1 MSGETKSE
9 FDKLLSEIGDVHKA
23 LPADDST
30 KDDDKKIED
39 AAVDGGE
46 KKEADEAAAA
56 AAAEKKDGDVS
67 KSFEVTLD
75 DGTKVPAID
84 ATAILKAL
92 NDRVEKNESA
102 VMTALTQTLDIVKS
116 LSAQVAKLSD
126 AGKGRKAVL
135 TVHEK
140 TPAGTEINKGGAEQP
155 ATMDAE
161 EFMGK
166 ALLAQSEGKITG
178 HEIAVAESCLN
189 RGTAIPEATIKK
201 VLGL

>member
-1 MSGETKSE
+1 MSGETPNE
-9 FDKLLSEIGDVHKA
+9 FDKLLAEIGDVQKA
-23 LPADDST
+23 LPTDDDT
-30 KDDDKKIED
+30 KADDKKIEE
-39 AAVDGGE
+39 AAIDGGE
-46 KKEADEAAAA
+46 KKDGADAAAVEV
-56 AAAEKKDGDVS
+56 EKKGDEVS

-92 NDRVEKNESA
+92 NDRVEKNES
-102 VMTALTQTLDIVKS
+102 VVLTALTQTLDIVKS

-140 TPAGTEINKGGAEQP
+140 TAAGSEINKSAVEQP
-155 ATMDAE
+155 TTMSAD

-166 ALLAQSEGKITG
+166 ALLAQSEGKVTG
-178 HEIAVAESCLN
+178 HEIAVAESLLN
-189 RGTAIPEATIKK
+189 RGQPLPEATIKK